1 MNGTNGLTPAPTSVR
16 TTSTV
21 KATAKASESANGAT
35 TRENGATRITNGS
48 TAPEAS
54 TARADAAPE
63 KPIKLAKGSVCSR
76 QTARVSVQA
85 STEPGVYVMR
95 LLDDDETTLPG
106 RAVEG
111 LLVLVDPEARLPTE
125 DSN

>member
-1 MNGTNGLTPAPTSVR
+1 MKESPN
-16 TTSTV
+16 
-21 KATAKASESANGAT
+21 AKASTKANESANAT
-35 TRENGATRITNGS
+35 PGP
-48 TAPEAS
+48 TAPEVSSAR
-54 TARADAAPE
+54 TAAAPE
-63 KPIKLAKGSVCSR
+63 KPHKLAKGSVCSR

-111 LLVLVDPEARLPTE
+111 LLVLVDPDAKLPSE

>member
-1 MNGTNGLTPAPTSVR
+1 
-16 TTSTV
+16 
-21 KATAKASESANGAT
+21 
-35 TRENGATRITNGS
+35 
-48 TAPEAS
+48 
-54 TARADAAPE
+54 
-63 KPIKLAKGSVCSR
+63 
-76 QTARVSVQA
+76 VSVQA

-111 LLVLVDPEARLPTE
+111 LLVLVDPDAKLPTE